1 MGNVRRIYVE
11 KKPEYAVKAKELQSE
26 IKKFLGITDVTGVRV
41 LIRYDIENLSD
52 AIYKKAIRTIF
63 SEPPVDDVYEESF
76 DFEGRVF
83 SVEALPGQ
91 FDQRADSA
99 VQCVGF
105 LKEDEEPVIKSAVTK
120 YGKPKMFKSATEGN
134 YIVRLFKVSLKPE
147 DKLGRMLHSFS
158 CTAYEI
164 ADFTYENLC
173 KLGFVNKTS
182 ISRYVSL
189 WKTYNFKDWEAGRD
203 IVIEFDSEVSEF
215 LIQDLLPGTKI
226 ELY

>member
-91 FDQRADSA
+91 
-99 VQCVGF
+99 
-105 LKEDEEPVIKSAVTK
+105 L
-120 YGKPKMFKSATEGN
+120 Y
-134 YIVRLFKVSLKPE
+134 RL
-147 DKLGRMLHSFS
+147 R
-158 CTAYEI
+158 
-164 ADFTYENLC
+164 
-173 KLGFVNKTS
+173 
-182 ISRYVSL
+182 ISS
-189 WKTYNFKDWEAGRD
+189 
-203 IVIEFDSEVSEF
+203 
-215 LIQDLLPGTKI
+215 GTV
-226 ELY
+226 